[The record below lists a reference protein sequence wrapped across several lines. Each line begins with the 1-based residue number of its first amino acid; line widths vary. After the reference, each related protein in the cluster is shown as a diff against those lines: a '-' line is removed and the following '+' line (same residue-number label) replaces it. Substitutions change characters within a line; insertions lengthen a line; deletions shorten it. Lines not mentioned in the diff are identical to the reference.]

1 MQKQDEFI
9 QNKKKAQYEGAKFK
23 EMEEQKEMQLHPKI
37 NPSSHSMVR
46 KVDDLYEWNRVKE
59 QKQI

>member
-9 QNKKKAQYEGAKFK
+9 QNKKRLQTEGAKIK
-23 EMEEQKEMQLHPKI
+23 EMEEQKVMTLHPKI
-37 NPSSHSMVR
+37 NPTSHSMVR

-59 QKQI
+59 